1 MELELLTLV
10 LLAVAALLAGFID
23 AIAGGG
29 GLITVPALLAT
40 GMSPTM
46 ALATNKLQSCFGSFS
61 ATFYYLRRG
70 LIDWR
75 TMKWAVVCTFIGSM
89 LGTLLV
95 QRIDAS
101 LLQKILPFLLAAF
114 ALYFLFSP
122 RVGDEDRQ
130 RRLGIIPF
138 ALLVGTGVGFYD
150 GFFGPG
156 TGSFFALG
164 FIALAGFNMARATAH
179 TKLLNFTSNFASL
192 LFFMLGGQVVWV
204 VGLSMALGQFVGA
217 RLGSKMVVSKGTR
230 IIKPMLV
237 TVSMVMS
244 VHLLWQQY
252 PGWFSWL
259 GLATQG

>member
-1 MELELLTLV
+1 MELDLLTLG
-10 LLAVAALLAGFID
+10 LLALAALLAGFID

-40 GMSPTM
+40 GMPPTM

-61 ATFYYLRRG
+61 ASFYYLRRG

-75 TMKWAVVCTFIGSM
+75 IMKWAVACTFVGSM

-101 LLQKILPFLLAAF
+101 VLEKVLPFLLAAF

-122 RVGDEDRQ
+122 RVGDEDRS
-130 RRLGIIPF
+130 RRLGVIPF
-138 ALLVGTGVGFYD
+138 ALVVGTGVGFYD

-164 FIALAGFNMARATAH
+164 FIALAGYSMGKATAH

-192 LFFMLGGQVVWV
+192 LFFMLGGQVVWIA
-204 VGLSMALGQFVGA
+204 GLAMAGGQFLGA
-217 RLGSKMVVSKGTR
+217 RLGSRMVVTRGTR
-230 IIKPMLV
+230 MIRPMLV
-237 TVSMVMS
+237 TVSLVMS
-244 VHLLWQQY
+244 ARLLWQQY
-252 PGWFSWL
+252 PQLFDWMG
-259 GLATQG
+259 